1 MVWTKTATYTPTNN
15 LDFADWLFGTALP
28 LGGWTFEGTGLSTDT
43 KYYYLKKPVVTAT
56 GDTIQHCICY
66 EYEYNDDD
74 LLAYGWSGT
83 NVGSQSPSVISN
95 ISDDTNW
102 TAGKAEYGD
111 ATIWTENETDAFLIY
126 RDRRI
131 FSFGLSSGGYLRGL
145 MNNTG
150 SLVGTRPFYSLRPV
164 GDFGMGVD
172 GVKNDLVTV
181 TRGGGANVDSMSAD
195 IYENRAWMM
204 MYQAANSEL
213 PIVFWQDPT
222 NTWKQR
228 AFSQQLLTTSLEVAQ
243 IGNEYYL
250 NVGPWLLP
258 VGTTEPVL

>member
-15 LDFADWLFGTALP
+15 LDFTEWLFGTALP
-28 LGGWTFEGTGLSTDT
+28 LGGWTLEGTLQGTDT
-43 KYYYLKKPVVTAT
+43 KHYYLKKPVVTAA

-74 LLAYGWSGT
+74 LLAYAWSGS
-83 NVGSQSPSVISN
+83 NAGSTSVSVIDLISN
-95 ISDDTNW
+95 DTTW
-102 TAGKAEYGD
+102 LAGKAEFGD
-111 ATIWTENETDAFLIY
+111 ATIWTEDETDAFLVY

-145 MNNTG
+145 MNT
-150 SLVGTRPFYSLRPV
+150 SSTFPGTRPFYSLRPV
-164 GDFGMGVD
+164 GDFAMAVD
-172 GVKNDLVTV
+172 GVLNDVV
-181 TRGGGANVDSMSAD
+181 AITRGGGATVTTMSAD

-204 MYQAANSEL
+204 MYPASSVSV
-213 PIVFWQDPT
+213 PVVFWQDPT

-228 AFSQQLLTTSLEVAQ
+228 AFAQDTLTQSVEVAQ
-243 IGNEYYL
+243 IGTEYYL